1 MAYCLAGILMDVEKK
16 RMLKAYAVGIGI
28 FILVVVACGLDL
40 VGIVALL

>member
-40 VGIVALL
+40 VGLVALL